1 VFDINGGEFLVIL
14 LVAVIV
20 VGPTRLPH
28 YAEQLG
34 RMTRQARR
42 YLTEARE
49 RVGEELGEDAKDI
62 DWEAL
67 DPRRYDPRRIVR
79 DALMDTATGSPA
91 GPRTAPAPPQPAPPP
106 RASAARQRPPQP
118 PTPQHPPPRSTT
130 RPPSSTPSLHPPHR
144 AAHERRPRT
153 VRMDPWLLRRRA
165 SSPGCSPRP
174 TPSTSATTSA
184 R

>member
-62 DWEAL
+62 D
-67 DPRRYDPRRIVR
+67 
-79 DALMDTATGSPA
+79 
-91 GPRTAPAPPQPAPPP
+91 
-106 RASAARQRPPQP
+106 
-118 PTPQHPPPRSTT
+118 
-130 RPPSSTPSLHPPHR
+130 
-144 AAHERRPRT
+144 
-153 VRMDPWLLRRRA
+153 
-165 SSPGCSPRP
+165 
-174 TPSTSATTSA
+174 
-184 R
+184 